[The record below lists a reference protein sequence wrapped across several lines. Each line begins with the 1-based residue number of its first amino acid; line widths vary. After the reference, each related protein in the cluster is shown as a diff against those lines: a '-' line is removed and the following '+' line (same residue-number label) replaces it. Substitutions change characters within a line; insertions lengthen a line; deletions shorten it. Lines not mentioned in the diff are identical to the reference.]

1 MLLDYEGDVE
11 QEMALT
17 FEAAFEEF
25 GHMRTVQLKENGASI
40 PVTTQ
45 NRGGLNHAYHHTGQP
60 FLLG

>member
-45 NRGGLNHAYHHTGQP
+45 NRGGLNHAYHHT
-60 FLLG
+60 